1 MRYIDVEKDTYEAGT
16 SYPSEA
22 PEFTPVFV
30 LGDEVQF
37 QPPRYRKHFKLQIE
51 KKAMTILISS

>member
-37 QPPRYRKHFKLQIE
+37 LYTFEVH
-51 KKAMTILISS
+51 LIYHK